1 MWRGHK
7 VDLIKQ
13 EDELFSKLLI
23 LRDNFGCESIKS
35 EFENEA
41 SDFADLNFLRYITA
55 KAGMKLYIKL
65 GGVEAFTDLKMCI
78 DLAADGIIVPMVES
92 EFALIKSQNMLKD
105 IFGDNTEKFD
115 VIINIETKTSVENL
129 EKILYTMNTSVNG
142 ITIGRSDLAYS
153 YNKKGQQDSD
163 FINKKVKKIIDQ
175 MEPYKDLKITLGGGI
190 SNKTF
195 SNEYLINIITPKL
208 SCIETRNVIL
218 NSSCINDSAS
228 LEYSLDFEKSYLNF
242 KLSKKNIFTKFD
254 KERFNTLNL
263 RG

>member
-1 MWRGHK
+1 
-7 VDLIKQ
+7 
-13 EDELFSKLLI
+13 
-23 LRDNFGCESIKS
+23 
-35 EFENEA
+35 
-41 SDFADLNFLRYITA
+41 
-55 KAGMKLYIKL
+55 
-65 GGVEAFTDLKMCI
+65 
-78 DLAADGIIVPMVES
+78 MVES

-153 YNKKGQQDSD
+153 YNRKGQQDSD

-175 MEPYKDLKITLGGGI
+175 MEPYKDLRITLGGGI

-218 NSSCINDSAS
+218 NSTCINDSAS

>member
-1 MWRGHK
+1 MI
-7 VDLIKQ
+7 LIEQ
-13 EDELFSKLLI
+13 EDELYSKLLV
-23 LRDNFGCESIKS
+23 LRDKFACEGIKS

-41 SDFADLNFLRYITA
+41 SDFADLIFLRYITA

-92 EFALIKSQNMLKD
+92 EFALIKSQNMIKD

-115 VIINIETKTSVENL
+115 VILNIETKTADENL
-129 EKILYTMNTSVNG
+129 KKILNTMDTSING

-153 YNKKGQQDSD
+153 YDRKGQQDSD
-163 FINKKVKKIIDQ
+163 FINKRVEEIVDQ
-175 MEPYKDLKITLGGGI
+175 MEPYKELNVTVGGGI

-195 SNEYLINIITPKL
+195 SNEFLIKSIAPKL
-208 SCIETRNVIL
+208 SHIETRNVIL
-218 NSSCINDSAS
+218 NSMCINDPSS
-228 LEYSLDFEKSYLNF
+228 LEYALDFEKSYLNF
-242 KLSKKNIFTKFD
+242 KLGKKRIFTRFD
-254 KERFNTLNL
+254 EERFNTLNL